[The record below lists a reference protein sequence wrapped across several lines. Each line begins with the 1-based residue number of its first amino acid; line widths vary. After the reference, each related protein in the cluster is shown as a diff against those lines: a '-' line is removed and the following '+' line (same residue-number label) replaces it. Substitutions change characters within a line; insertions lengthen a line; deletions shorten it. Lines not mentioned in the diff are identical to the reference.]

1 MKAWPALFKGLKE
14 ALCLARE
21 NVEHLAMLQKYLLK
35 IKNEQD
41 FAFILSIIPNVTI
54 ILRHIWTMSNYYSKD
69 RHMLTLLGQISYVFA
84 EKVKILI
91 NVDTIFKHSASTVF
105 RCATNCADMLRSWK
119 RSYMDTRAQIE
130 RSGIGSRWEFDRNV
144 LFRDV
149 DHMTR
154 ISQDTANVAKVFLE
168 FEAMFDHHL
177 KTMIS
182 DPEEVDNIL
191 KKVRTPSLD

>member
-1 MKAWPALFKGLKE
+1 MTTLKTTKF
-14 ALCLARE
+14 LVSRFVKPILIY
-21 NVEHLAMLQKYLLK
+21 QK
-35 IKNEQD
+35 KNNKKY
-41 FAFILSIIPNVTI
+41 SIPNPS
-54 ILRHIWTMSNYYSKD
+54 R
-69 RHMLTLLGQISYVFA
+69 
-84 EKVKILI
+84 
-91 NVDTIFKHSASTVF
+91 HSACTVF
-105 RCATNCADMLRSWK
+105 RCATNCAEMLRSWK

-154 ISQDTANVAKVFLE
+154 ISQDTANVAKVRYQTSPNVFFFLTSCKIIWQVFLE

-191 KKVRTPSLD
+191 KKVRTLCLDFRSFEGS